1 MAKKV
6 STSSRR
12 GVQSASK
19 SNTSR
24 GGGKSKPKPPARG
37 GAKPVSKPA
46 FAKGSRPK
54 AGSSKGLKRNA
65 QGGSKPAKASKQGQR
80 QSQNQGAGSK
90 PAQKHAPV
98 RAAKKPTKASTAPI
112 AKGTKL
118 GKGVRVTASAAA
130 KGLNK
135 ASGPRAKQAAAA
147 QSADL
152 AGQIKTNLSAE
163 SAEVAET
170 IESSSPQVVSQ
181 NTLLA
186 SSAPESAS
194 ASGGKPKKQDADRAR
209 AFAIEAARLVRDD
222 KCEDVVVLDVRKRSS
237 MTDFLVIGSG
247 TSDRQMR
254 SVLQHVEELGAK
266 TGNPAVRVSV
276 DERSTWILADFVDVM
291 VHLFEPNT
299 RAHYD
304 LEMLWGDCERVSWER
319 PDQRS
324 RDFAGL
330 HS

>member
-1 MAKKV
+1 MAKKS

-12 GVQSASK
+12 GTKPASK
-19 SNTSR
+19 SNASKS
-24 GGGKSKPKPPARG
+24 GGKPTGRAKSVAKKATASRSSSKSPVKASFSG
-37 GAKPVSKPA
+37 GPRSKSVSA
-46 FAKGSRPK
+46 
-54 AGSSKGLKRNA
+54 KGLKTNSA
-65 QGGSKPAKASKQGQR
+65 QKSGAKSPA
-80 QSQNQGAGSK
+80 K

-130 KGLNK
+130 KGLSK

-147 QSADL
+147 QAAQV
-152 AGQIKTNLSAE
+152 AGHIDQPMVVEKV
-163 SAEVAET
+163 EVAET
-170 IESSSPQVVSQ
+170 IEPSSVQVVSK

-186 SSAPESAS
+186 SSAPEAT
-194 ASGGKPKKQDADRAR
+194 APAATGKPKKQDAERAR
-209 AFAIEAARLVRDD
+209 AFAIEVARLIRDD

-254 SVLQHVEELGAK
+254 SVLHHVEELGAK
-266 TGNPAVRVSV
+266 TGNIAVRTSV

-304 LEMLWGDCERVSWER
+304 LEMMWGDCDRVSWER

-324 RDFAGL
+324 RDYAGL